1 MGVVKS
7 IAMTYSD
14 KEYLLWYIERNDFE
28 NVEKLLTKRPE
39 LMFAKLT

>member
-14 KEYLLWYIERNDFE
+14 KEYLLYYLERNDYP
-28 NVEKLLTKRPE
+28 NLEKLL
-39 LMFAKLT
+39 